1 MTDKLDHDAWT
12 VPDTHR
18 RGYLGKF
25 QTPMGVN
32 YVREPVT
39 GFVSIFPDQQTA
51 LLAAY
56 KAKDEALNKMRE
68 RGPDIAGQVF
78 RIHRN
83 GKSVRTEA
91 VRRRERR

>member
-12 VPDTHR
+12 VPDAHR

-39 GFVSIFPDQQTA
+39 GFVSIFPDERTA

-56 KAKDEALNKMRE
+56 KAKDEALNRD
-68 RGPDIAGQVF
+68 RPPSPGAQVF